1 MEDILSNSIGVNL
14 GNLFEQNQQESTST
28 DIDKD
33 KKEDNSVVSEAF
45 NNVKNILNDKESNL
59 GNYAGNFMEAVGTAY
74 SSVDKALGLVKKESQ
89 MFQIKIGQ
97 LVFSNLYIGNVK
109 WEFDYQQVDS
119 NGYPYKGTVEL
130 KNISTSEYTTTMYL
144 ESVMPG

>member
-1 MEDILSNSIGVNL
+1 
-14 GNLFEQNQQESTST
+14 
-28 DIDKD
+28 
-33 KKEDNSVVSEAF
+33 
-45 NNVKNILNDKESNL
+45 
-59 GNYAGNFMEAVGTAY
+59 
-74 SSVDKALGLVKKESQ
+74 

-130 KNISTSEYTTTMYL
+130 KNISTSEYTTTQYL